1 MKNTF
6 LFLALICGIL
16 AVVAL
21 VILIIMPSSIYITNP
36 VTCNIILQMFFIF
49 LVLALFFFA
58 IQHLFAFKNEHKN
71 INKNK

>member
-1 MKNTF
+1 MKNIF
-6 LFLALICGIL
+6 LFLAIICSIL
-16 AVVAL
+16 AVFTLA
-21 VILIIMPSSIYITNP
+21 ILIMLPTGIYITHP

-49 LVLALFFFA
+49 LVLAFFFFA

>member
-1 MKNTF
+1 MKNIF
-6 LFLALICGIL
+6 LFLALICGLL
-16 AVVAL
+16 AVITL
-21 VILIIMPSSIYITNP
+21 VILLMIPTGIYITNP

-49 LVLALFFFA
+49 LVLAFFFFA